1 MGAPS
6 TTKCSRWILR
16 GFKKVTVFCSRLPT
30 NYARAGFQPKSPAYN
45 ARAGFQLESPA
56 NYARAGFQPK
66 SPQICSRRRRTIFH
80 LLHGVEDGFDICSVF
95 YYTKYRPE
103 FSMLRSIQ
111 ARYKKFDADLYVLRE
126 DEGGRKK
133 LGARS
138 E

>member
-45 ARAGFQLESPA
+45 ARAGFQPKSPT
-56 NYARAGFQPK
+56 NYAGAGFQPK

-80 LLHGVEDGFDICSVF
+80 LLHGVVDGFDICSRF
-95 YYTKYRPE
+95 YYTKMIILSPA
-103 FSMLRSIQ
+103 LHGGP
-111 ARYKKFDADLYVLRE
+111 APCKDLH
-126 DEGGRKK
+126 GGPVTYYH
-133 LGARS
+133 AIMIS
-138 E
+138 